1 MKHIRRTISFEISI
15 KTSINEDAK
24 IVFTSDEKINCN
36 RNLLSYSYT
45 ESMQQIQGSFSLSAT
60 YSDDLDEIDVH
71 DIVEIKEGAENG
83 RKTMFIGLV
92 KNINYSTKMNDSGQ
106 VTSVVNITGTN
117 IFGLISESKLVVDR
131 AVIGNLCTTDA
142 ATKFQNALSG
152 SVGENADLGETIKA
166 VIKAFTEL
174 KEENMQGSDYYNGI
188 VKKIS
193 VYADDLKAKYPMA
206 IGYLG
211 TQQCTLWQL
220 ISQIVPPPIYE
231 CFLAIN
237 ENGTKYNL
245 IVRESPFLSGAK
257 LTPVEL
263 DDLYLKGIDLR
274 KKDSEVYSYYLAQIT
289 GAGLT
294 KNIIQVEMDGK
305 KESGEK
311 TDEDDS
317 GKMQKDLTNIDTE
330 MMSRFGY
337 RPLIVECGFFDNTR
351 TIDDAINISKSM
363 TKALQDANKNNH
375 KKFSGTIDTLHD
387 GKRWNVGTAI
397 KCLNKEFYIEQID
410 TSWSYG
416 QAHTRKFYVTRGGN
430 TVNKAG

>member
-1 MKHIRRTISFEISI
+1 MHFV
-15 KTSINEDAK
+15 A
-24 IVFTSDEKINCN
+24 
-36 RNLLSYSYT
+36 
-45 ESMQQIQGSFSLSAT
+45 
-60 YSDDLDEIDVH
+60 
-71 DIVEIKEGAENG
+71 
-83 RKTMFIGLV
+83 
-92 KNINYSTKMNDSGQ
+92 
-106 VTSVVNITGTN
+106 VNIAN
-117 IFGLISESKLVVDR
+117 
-131 AVIGNLCTTDA
+131 CT
-142 ATKFQNALSG
+142 S
-152 SVGENADLGETIKA
+152 
-166 VIKAFTEL
+166 
-174 KEENMQGSDYYNGI
+174 
-188 VKKIS
+188 
-193 VYADDLKAKYPMA
+193 
-206 IGYLG
+206 
-211 TQQCTLWQL
+211 
-220 ISQIVPPPIYE
+220 
-231 CFLAIN
+231 
-237 ENGTKYNL
+237 YNL